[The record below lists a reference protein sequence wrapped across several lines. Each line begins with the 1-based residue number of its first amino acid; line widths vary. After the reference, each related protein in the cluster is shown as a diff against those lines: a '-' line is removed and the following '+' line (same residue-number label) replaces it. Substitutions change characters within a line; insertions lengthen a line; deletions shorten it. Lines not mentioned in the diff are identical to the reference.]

1 MAHGKVKLSVM
12 VDIKTADEIDRISKY
27 WNMSLSD
34 TSGGKAM
41 SKIELTEIEKDRL
54 IKILKEVNE
63 IKDQFL
69 DKLTSDLVFANRRI
83 QEDDKIFQQ
92 IKDMTC

>member
-12 VDIKTADEIDRISKY
+12 VDVKTADEIDRISKA
-27 WNMSLSD
+27 WNMSLSG

-63 IKDQFL
+63 TKDQL
-69 DKLTSDLVFANRRI
+69 IDKLASDLVFANRRI